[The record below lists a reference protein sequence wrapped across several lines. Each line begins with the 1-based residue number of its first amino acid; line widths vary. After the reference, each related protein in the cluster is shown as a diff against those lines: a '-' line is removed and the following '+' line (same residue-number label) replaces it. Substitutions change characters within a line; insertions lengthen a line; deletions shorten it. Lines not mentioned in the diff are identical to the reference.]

1 MGNNMSPE
9 VNELSDENILV
20 LKAKFKAVPSNIYG
34 LMILLFNSSKEFE
47 TYNVVVSTYSD
58 IYKNELNMDWNEYEE
73 IIVDMKWKGQFNN
86 NLTSSIMDNLNS
98 FQGELDNINLLY
110 DHIYNYNY
118 KELEVVVFDLINRII
133 HDKNLILE
141 TVIQEVTPSD
151 YVNIKEQRSKPKE
164 EEEKSEETGNSA
176 EKASGSVI
184 LPIDLI
190 LSPVKGKPIY
200 NLKIG
205 DRLMV
210 RIKPT
215 SDRAN
220 YLIDDLDLKN
230 EKNIKPVPA
239 EIIDI
244 KAGTQRNDPIEILTK
259 IIPGYF
265 GKSFENEKQ
274 VKLRMF
280 DPSVDEEIN
289 LKNIKPLEEKTE
301 KTRGK
306 EQGESIMNRGTLVML
321 VLLLL
326 ILLLFA
332 MLIMMNW

>member
-1 MGNNMSPE
+1 MVDNMSPGI
-9 VNELSDENILV
+9 NELSEENILV

-47 TYNVVVSTYSD
+47 TYNVVVSTYSGV
-58 IYKNELNMDWNEYEE
+58 YKTELSMEWNKYEE

-118 KELEVVVFDLINRII
+118 KEVERIVYDLINRII
-133 HDKNLILE
+133 HDKNLALE
-141 TVIQEVTPSD
+141 TVIQEVAPSD

-164 EEEKSEETGNSA
+164 EEKHEETGNNT
-176 EKASGSVI
+176 EQPSGSVI

-210 RIKPT
+210 RVKPT

-230 EKNIKPVPA
+230 EKEIKPVPA

-280 DPSVDEEIN
+280 DPAVDEEIN
-289 LKNIKPLEEKTE
+289 LKNIKPLEEKGE
-301 KTRGK
+301 KKK
-306 EQGESIMNRGTLVML
+306 ERAAGESIMNKGTLVML
-321 VLLLL
+321 VLLIL

-332 MLIMMNW
+332 LLIMIGW

>member
-1 MGNNMSPE
+1 MTPE
-9 VNELSDENILV
+9 VNEVSDDNILV
-20 LKAKFKAVPSNIYG
+20 LKAKFKAVPSTIFG
-34 LMILLFNSSKEFE
+34 LMILIFNKDREFE
-47 TYNVVVSTYSD
+47 TYNVVVSTYSE
-58 IYKNELNMDWNEYEE
+58 IYKTEMNMEWDKYEE

-86 NLTSSIMDNLNS
+86 NLTSSLMDNLNTLS
-98 FQGELDNINLLY
+98 GELGNMNLLY
-110 DHIYNYNY
+110 NHIYNYNY
-118 KELEVVVFDLINRII
+118 KELEIIVFDLINRII

-141 TVIQEVTPSD
+141 TVIQEVTPTD
-151 YVNIKEQRSKPKE
+151 YINVKKKRSKPKE
-164 EEEKSEETGNSA
+164 EEKPGKTDSGTEQS
-176 EKASGSVI
+176 SGSVI

-205 DRLMV
+205 DILMV
-210 RIKPT
+210 RIKAT

-230 EKNIKPVPA
+230 EKEIKPVPA
-239 EIIDI
+239 EVIDI

-265 GKSFENEKQ
+265 GKSYENEHQ

-280 DPSVDEEIN
+280 DPAVDEEIN
-289 LKNIKPLEEKTE
+289 LKNIKPLVEEKKGE
-301 KTRGK
+301 KK
-306 EQGESIMNRGTLVML
+306 EKIPGESIMNKGTLVML
-321 VLLLL
+321 ILLLL

-332 MLIMMNW
+332 LLIMIGW